1 MNKTLLIG
9 VGNPW
14 RRDDGIG
21 PSLIRLLA
29 TSALPAQ
36 ISLLEHHGE
45 GLSLLDSWQGFTS
58 VLIIDA
64 IHARA
69 PAGTLYCF
77 DCIRDELPRGLFHYS
92 SHQFGLAEAVA
103 LARTL
108 NRLPPQLLVYGIVGT
123 AFSHGEGL
131 CVPVARAVERLAE
144 QIRLQLDC
152 DTLNFDLSS

>member
-9 VGNPW
+9 VGNAW
-14 RRDDGIG
+14 RRDDGVG
-21 PSLIRLLA
+21 PSLVHALS
-29 TSALPAQ
+29 TSALPEQ

-64 IHARA
+64 IRARA

-77 DCIRDELPRGLFHYS
+77 DCIRDELPSGLFHYS

-108 NRLPPQLLVYGIVGT
+108 DRLPQQLLVYGIVG
-123 AFSHGEGL
+123 ADFSHGEGL
-131 CVPVARAVERLAE
+131 CAPVASTVARLTE
-144 QIRLQLDC
+144 QIRSRFVC
-152 DTLNFDLSS
+152 DTSNLGLS